1 MALIVQKYGG
11 TSVAGAD
18 RMRSVAG
25 RIARR
30 SEAGDRLVVVV
41 SAMGHTTDELLAL
54 ARQMTD
60 RPEERE
66 MDLLLSTGEIV
77 SCTLLAMALKHIGHR
92 AVALSGAQ
100 AGIGTDRR
108 YGRARILKVDPKRI
122 QGELARGNV
131 VIVAGYQGMTE
142 ELDITTLGRGGS
154 DTTAVALAAALRA
167 KRCEIYTDV
176 DGIYTADP
184 RIEPKAFKLETISYE
199 EMLELASY
207 GATVMHPR
215 AVELGAVYEMPILVA
230 SSFTDAPG
238 TLIGGASMTSPSGM
252 EQRNKVSGIAA
263 DTDVARIT
271 LRGVPDQPGIAARL
285 FGPLADAGISVDTI
299 VQNASV
305 AQAGPGGERLTD
317 LTFTVTRASLERAL
331 EIVKPLA
338 VEIGAPETL
347 ADTHLAKVSI
357 VGAGMQSGPGYA
369 SRMFRT
375 LFEAG
380 INIELI
386 TTSEIR
392 ITCLIDE
399 SQVPVAVRALH
410 KAFELEEA

>member
-11 TSVAGAD
+11 TSVADAQRIRNVAD
-18 RMRSVAG
+18 

-30 SEAGDRLVVVV
+30 LEAGDRLVVVV
-41 SAMGHTTDELLAL
+41 SAMGHTTDELISLAG
-54 ARQMTD
+54 QMTD

-66 MDLLLSTGEIV
+66 LDLLLSTGEIV
-77 SCTLLAMALKHIGHR
+77 SCTLLAMALKRIGR
-92 AVALSGAQ
+92 SAVALSGPQ
-100 AGIGTDRR
+100 AGIGTDKR
-108 YGRARILKVDPKRI
+108 YGRARILKVDPHRVER
-122 QGELARGNV
+122 ELAHGNV
-131 VIVAGYQGMTE
+131 VIVAGFQGMTE

-154 DTTAVALAAALRA
+154 DTTAVALAAALKA
-167 KRCEIYTDV
+167 ERCEIYTDV

-184 RIEPKAFKLETISYE
+184 RIEPNASKLEAISYD

-207 GATVMHPR
+207 GAQVMHPR
-215 AVELGAVYEMPILVA
+215 AVELGHVYKVPILVA
-230 SSFTDAPG
+230 SSFKDAPG
-238 TLIGGASMTSPSGM
+238 TLIGGASMM
-252 EQRNKVSGIAA
+252 EQRNKVSGIAE

-285 FGPLADAGISVDTI
+285 FEPLADAGISVDTI

-305 AQAGPGGERLTD
+305 ERLTD
-317 LTFTVTRASLERAL
+317 LTFTVTQASLERAL
-331 EIVKPLA
+331 EIVKPVA
-338 VEIGAPETL
+338 AEIGAPETL

-375 LFEAG
+375 LYEAG

-399 SQVPVAVRALH
+399 GQVPKAVRALH
-410 KAFELEEA
+410 KAFALEEA

>member
-11 TSVAGAD
+11 TSVADAKRIG
-18 RMRSVAG
+18 SVAD

-30 SEAGDRLVVVV
+30 VQAGDRLVVVV
-41 SAMGHTTDELLAL
+41 SAMGATTDDLLAL
-54 ARQMTD
+54 AAQMTD

-66 MDLLLSTGEIV
+66 LDLLLSTGEIV
-77 SCTLLAMALKHIGHR
+77 SSTLLAMALKHAGR
-92 AVALSGAQ
+92 PAVALSGPQ
-100 AGIGTDRR
+100 AGIGTDKR
-108 YGRARILKVDPKRI
+108 YGRARILKVDPHRI
-122 QGELARGNV
+122 ERELAHGNV
-131 VIVAGYQGMTE
+131 VIVAGFQGMTE

-154 DTTAVALAAALRA
+154 DTTAVALAAALKA
-167 KRCEIYTDV
+167 ERCEIYTDV

-184 RIEPKAFKLETISYE
+184 RIEPKASKLESISYE

-215 AVELGAVYEMPILVA
+215 AVELGHVYKVPILVA
-230 SSFTDAPG
+230 SSFKDVPG
-238 TLIGGASMTSPSGM
+238 TLIGGASMM
-252 EQRNKVSGIAA
+252 EQRNKVSGIAE

-285 FGPLADAGISVDTI
+285 FDPLADAGISVDTI

-305 AQAGPGGERLTD
+305 ERLTD
-317 LTFTVTRASLERAL
+317 VTFTVAKAGLERAM
-331 EIVKPLA
+331 EIVRPVA
-338 VEIGAPETL
+338 AEIGAPEVL

-369 SRMFRT
+369 GRMFRT
-375 LFEAG
+375 LYEAG

-399 SQVPVAVRALH
+399 GRVPKAVRALH
-410 KAFELEEA
+410 KAFALEEA

>member
-11 TSVAGAD
+11 TSVADAARIG
-18 RMRSVAG
+18 SVAD

-30 SEAGDRLVVVV
+30 VQAGDRLVVVV
-41 SAMGHTTDELLAL
+41 SAMGDTTDDLLAL
-54 ARQMTD
+54 AAQMTD

-66 MDLLLSTGEIV
+66 LDLLLSTGEIV
-77 SCTLLAMALKHIGHR
+77 SSTLLAMALKHAGR
-92 AVALSGAQ
+92 PAVALSGPQ
-100 AGIGTDRR
+100 AGIGTDKR
-108 YGRARILKVDPKRI
+108 YGRARILKVDPHRI
-122 QGELARGNV
+122 ERELAHGNV
-131 VIVAGYQGMTE
+131 VIVAGFQGMTE

-154 DTTAVALAAALRA
+154 DTTAVALAAALKA
-167 KRCEIYTDV
+167 ERCEIYTDV

-184 RIEPKAFKLETISYE
+184 RIEPNASKLETISYE

-215 AVELGAVYEMPILVA
+215 AVELGHVYKVPILVA
-230 SSFTDAPG
+230 SSFKDVPG
-238 TLIGGASMTSPSGM
+238 TLIGGASMM
-252 EQRNKVSGIAA
+252 EQRNKVSGIAE

-285 FGPLADAGISVDTI
+285 FEPLSNAGISVDTI

-305 AQAGPGGERLTD
+305 ERLTD
-317 LTFTVTRASLERAL
+317 VTFTVAKAGLERAM
-331 EIVKPLA
+331 EIVRPVA
-338 VEIGAPETL
+338 AEIGAPEVL

-369 SRMFRT
+369 GRMFRT
-375 LFEAG
+375 LYEAG

-399 SQVPVAVRALH
+399 SRVPKAVRALH
-410 KAFELEEA
+410 KAFALEEA